1 VYFPIFFYPPNAS
14 TLILRF
20 EKDPDP
26 GFVSLIRKTLY
37 EFDPRFIAASVT
49 SVDQSVDN
57 SMAAERYALTIL
69 RALAAIALG
78 LAVVG
83 LFSIIAYTVD
93 MRMREF
99 GVRLALGAEPRDL
112 HRLVMRRGLST
123 TLSGVGVGIVC
134 ALAMTRFMRSLL
146 FDTTPYDPMVY
157 TAVAV
162 VLMAA
167 AAAACWLPARRAA
180 RVDITKLLRDE

>member
-1 VYFPIFFYPPNAS
+1 
-14 TLILRF
+14 
-20 EKDPDP
+20 
-26 GFVSLIRKTLY
+26 
-37 EFDPRFIAASVT
+37 
-49 SVDQSVDN
+49 
-57 SMAAERYALTIL
+57 
-69 RALAAIALG
+69 
-78 LAVVG
+78 
-83 LFSIIAYTVD
+83 VD